1 MIRSM
6 VDPVG
11 STSASKE
18 SAIVAFG
25 RAQRATLSALQ
36 LFLLVPKFDEERGS
50 AHRLTSAL
58 LLKYT
63 SERHLQRCGA
73 PLRHLRGNAALLL
86 SISSPDSDFSL
97 SGHVPL
103 ARPPK

>member
-1 MIRSM
+1 MIKSM

-25 RAQRATLSALQ
+25 KAQRATLSALQ

-63 SERHLQRCGA
+63 SERHLQRCSA
-73 PLRHLRGNAALLL
+73 PLRHPRGNAALLL

>member
-1 MIRSM
+1 M
-6 VDPVG
+6 VVG
-11 STSASKE
+11 STRREGGAGD
-18 SAIVAFG
+18 A
-25 RAQRATLSALQ
+25 
-36 LFLLVPKFDEERGS
+36 
-50 AHRLTSAL
+50 LTSAL

>member
-25 RAQRATLSALQ
+25 KAQRATLSALQ
-36 LFLLVPKFDEERGS
+36 LFLLVPKFDEEREEVLATAVRSVLLIGLPS
-50 AHRLTSAL
+50 AA
-58 LLKYT
+58 
-63 SERHLQRCGA
+63 
-73 PLRHLRGNAALLL
+73 
-86 SISSPDSDFSL
+86 ISD
-97 SGHVPL
+97 
-103 ARPPK
+103 

>member
-1 MIRSM
+1 MALPSEPAVVAVHPKNSVASRSGELSGMIKSM

-25 RAQRATLSALQ
+25 EAQRAALGALQ
-36 LFLLVPKFDEERGS
+36 PFFVPKFDEERGS

-63 SERHLQRCGA
+63 SERHL
-73 PLRHLRGNAALLL
+73 
-86 SISSPDSDFSL
+86 
-97 SGHVPL
+97 
-103 ARPPK
+103 